1 MGNEKL
7 FRQHK
12 IFIPDTALQR
22 ATELCQQA
30 QLVVF
35 VAWQDRFWGLIGLE
49 DQIRDAAEDVVGRLR
64 QRGLKV
70 IMVTG
75 DNSKTANTIGKKLG
89 IDEIVSEVLPADTQ
103 QVIENMQ
110 AAGHVVAMVG
120 DGIND
125 APALATA
132 DLGVAVGSGADVSI
146 EAADIVLTRDRL
158 ADVDRAIHLSR
169 ATLRTIRQNLVWAF
183 VYNATLLPIAA
194 GLIPGI
200 SLQPAWAAAAMACS
214 SISVVTNSLM
224 LRWR

>member
-22 ATELCQQA
+22 ATELCQQT

-75 DNSKTANTIGKKLG
+75 DNSNTANTIGKKLG
-89 IDEIVSEVLPADTQ
+89 IDEIVSEVLPADKQ

>member
-12 IFIPDTALQR
+12 ILIPDTALQR

-89 IDEIVSEVLPADTQ
+89 IDEIVSEVLPADKQ